1 MGPPAAIAAKEA
13 TATVPVVFALAGNP
27 IRTGLVE
34 SLSRPGGNRTGL
46 AWEPTPEIAGKA
58 VQVLKGLS
66 PSLARLGLLWHSEN
80 PDAEP
85 FLAEARRAAKA
96 FALAVVHAPVRNNRD
111 LDGAFA
117 SLKRE
122 RAEALFV
129 LASAFTVVHQRRL
142 AELAAQQSTRFELSI
157 NVKAAK
163 ELDLVIPRGLLLRA
177 DHVVQ

>member
-1 MGPPAAIAAKEA
+1 MHLW
-13 TATVPVVFALAGNP
+13 T
-27 IRTGLVE
+27 RTRQVD
-34 SLSRPGGNRTGL
+34 
-46 AWEPTPEIAGKA
+46 
-58 VQVLKGLS
+58 VLKG
-66 PSLARLGLLWHSEN
+66 PE
-80 PDAEP
+80 
-85 FLAEARRAAKA
+85 A

-163 ELDLVIPRGLLLRA
+163 ELDLVIPRELLLRA